1 MFKSQGHPK
10 LWLAAAAAGFLTLG
24 GCSNQPTDQA
34 TNHSQATAPAKKTD
48 PGKPGGGKAAPMKP
62 AAKKAETGK
71 PISASSKVKET
82 AKLVTVPKGT
92 AISATVG
99 QTLASNKNHSG
110 DSFAAS
116 LSAPVKVGGKT
127 VIPKG
132 AHVTGRV
139 VTAKK
144 RGPAELTVAL
154 ASVEIRGK
162 SYALE
167 TNSTGPSGKSQA
179 KNNTKDGAAAK
190 EKKDIIFPTESHLK
204 FKLTKSVKIPV
215 RG

>member
-1 MFKSQGHPK
+1 MFKSQGHRK

-34 TNHSQATAPAKKTD
+34 KNQATAPAKKTHA
-48 PGKPGGGKAAPMKP
+48 GKPV
-62 AAKKAETGK
+62 
-71 PISASSKVKET
+71 SVSSKAMET

-99 QTLASNKNHSG
+99 QTLASNKNHPG

-154 ASVEIRGK
+154 ASVEIGGK
-162 SYALE
+162 SYPLE

-179 KNNTKDGAAAK
+179 KNNAREGAAAK
-190 EKKDIIFPTESHLK
+190 QKKDITLPAESHLK
-204 FKLTKSVKIPV
+204 FKLAKSVQIPV
-215 RG
+215 KG

>member
-1 MFKSQGHPK
+1 MFKSQGHCK

-24 GCSNQPTDQA
+24 GCSNQPTGQA
-34 TNHSQATAPAKKTD
+34 TNKNQATAPAKKTH
-48 PGKPGGGKAAPMKP
+48 PGKPV
-62 AAKKAETGK
+62 
-71 PISASSKVKET
+71 SVSSKVMET
-82 AKLVTVPKGT
+82 AKLVMVPKGT

-99 QTLASNKNHSG
+99 QTLASNKNHPG
-110 DSFAAS
+110 DSFAGS

-154 ASVEIRGK
+154 VSVEIGGK
-162 SYALE
+162 SYPLE
-167 TNSTGPSGKSQA
+167 TNSTRPSGKSQA
-179 KNNTKDGAAAK
+179 KNNAKEGAAAK
-190 EKKDIIFPTESHLK
+190 EKKDITLPAESHLK
-204 FKLTKSVKIPV
+204 FKLAKSVQIPV
-215 RG
+215 KG